1 VTFPIAPHHIVP
13 IECIQYVGVFGSGTN
28 KQPANTQTKSLR
40 HSRVKKGGSRLMSFR
55 GENVV
60 IVVLIGFSQES
71 HRYRI

>member
-40 HSRVKKGGSRLMSFR
+40 HSSVEGGSRLMSFR